1 MEGTDHSESAIS
13 VGGAEMQSIPEGMET
28 VPSTT
33 TQQQLEIMRR
43 QDAAAHVRGCDEQS
57 SFDRVEDQGEDPPF
71 KASDQQWVLYSLSHV
86 AMPPMAR
93 DPSNPAVRIY
103 GLFESHEDANEYAT
117 ELHVADPACCILL
130 STTHE
135 WHVAAK
141 SSERHSDLQ
150 YKSQKLQRIAK
161 AHAELRVA
169 STTEFRRNV
178 DEGQTGGQDLP
189 TEDTLVNENTR
200 ERRRAQH
207 DDTWEELQRDGKK
220 ATNRLPGSLVIEGQR
235 HAVCCFAKDVTPE
248 VVSGEDDPEFAF
260 MVLAAFD
267 TESQCDRYVRNVAA
281 ERIQDQALD
290 VITLRRW
297 IFPEHPDLEENVAVV
312 YRHKE
317 LTEVMQRK
325 KADVGEVER
334 FKREQERIGR
344 PVEIKDI
351 ITETTYEGGDE
362 ETDEVTGP
370 TIEEVPDEV
379 TEPAQ
384 QALIPQ
390 GETTVHE
397 FEADLFGEEECK
409 ASHAQ
414 HDGHID

>member
-1 MEGTDHSESAIS
+1 MEGTADQEQTVDAIN
-13 VGGAEMQSIPEGMET
+13 VGGAEMQSIPEGMEI
-28 VPSTT
+28 VPGTS

-57 SFDRVEDQGEDPPF
+57 SFDRVNAHGEDPPF
-71 KASDQQWVLYSLSHV
+71 KAPDQEWVLYSLSHV

-93 DPSNPAVRIY
+93 DPSNPAVRFY

-117 ELHVADPACCILL
+117 ELHAADPACCILL
-130 STTHE
+130 SPTHQ
-135 WHVAAK
+135 WLVAAK
-141 SSERHSDLQ
+141 SSERHNDLQ
-150 YKSQKLQRIAK
+150 YKVDKLQRIAQ
-161 AHAELRVA
+161 AHGELRA
-169 STTEFRRNV
+169 SSTAEFRANV
-178 DEGQTGGQDLP
+178 DGGQTGGQDLP
-189 TEDTLVNENTR
+189 TEDTAVTETAR
-200 ERRRAQH
+200 DRRRAQH

-220 ATNRLPGSLVIEGQR
+220 ATNRLPGSLAIEGQR

-248 VVSGEDDPEFAF
+248 VVSGDDDPEFAF

-267 TESQCDRYVRNVAA
+267 TEEQCDRYVRNVAA

-290 VITLRRW
+290 VVTLRRW
-297 IFPEHPDLEENVAVV
+297 IFPEHPDLEENVSVV

-351 ITETTYEGGDE
+351 GADGADGESL
-362 ETDEVTGP
+362 
-370 TIEEVPDEV
+370 TIEDVNEAA
-379 TEPAQ
+379 EPSAQ
-384 QALIPQ
+384 PALAPQ
-390 GETTVHE
+390 GSATVET
-397 FEADLFGEEECK
+397 FEAELFGEEECA
-409 ASHAQ
+409 ASRARNN
-414 HDGHID
+414 GHVD